1 MNWYDYLIIGIV
13 LVLFIIAIIYIVRHP
28 ECKSGCGNCPYK
40 GKCKKDKNKSKNNKN
55 DNNNYKNC

>member
-40 GKCKKDKNKSKNNKN
+40 GKCKKDKNKSKK
-55 DNNNYKNC
+55 